1 MRMQDWSFVDIVL
14 LSICLAIYLLPLLI
28 ATAIDHKNRIA
39 IGLLNLFLGWTGLG
53 WLGALIWAV
62 MK

>member
-1 MRMQDWSFVDIVL
+1 MRMQDLSFLDIVL
-14 LSICLAIYLLPLLI
+14 LSLCLAIYLLPLLI
-28 ATAIDHKNRIA
+28 AAAIDHKNRIA

>member
-1 MRMQDWSFVDIVL
+1 MNMQGWTFRDFGL
-14 LSICLAIYLLPLLI
+14 LTLCVVIYFLPLLI
-28 ATAIDHKNRIA
+28 ATAREHKNRIA
-39 IGLLNLFLGWTGLG
+39 ILLLNLFLGWTGLG

>member
-1 MRMQDWSFVDIVL
+1 MQDLTFSDFGLLVL
-14 LSICLAIYLLPLLI
+14 CSTIYFLPLFI
-28 ATAIDHKNRIA
+28 AIAGDHKNRIA
-39 IGLLNLFLGWTGLG
+39 ICLFNLFLGWTGLG